1 MRLEG
6 KVAVVTGA
14 GSGIGRA
21 TARLF
26 AKEGARVVATDLH
39 LETAR
44 ETLANLPASLPGSL
58 ALAADISD
66 SAQVDDLFGEVAE
79 RFGCADILVN
89 CAGVDRTPGDGVE
102 LREARVLARIEEM
115 RRGEAPTTHPDQIAD
130 MSDAGWQR
138 MLDINLSGP
147 FYCCR
152 AAVRLLV
159 EAARAGSIINIASTA
174 GLDGMGSGV
183 HYAASKAGVIGLTK
197 ALARELGSRGI
208 RVNAICPGPIDTPMV
223 QGIPPVIVQSLK
235 GSLPLGRVGAPE
247 EVATAALFLAT
258 GDSSYFTGQAIS
270 PNGGLVM
277 S

>member
-39 LETAR
+39 IDTAR
-44 ETLANLPASLPGSL
+44 ETLANLPASALESL
-58 ALAADISD
+58 AIAADISD
-66 SAQVDDLFGEVAE
+66 SAQVEALFRELAE

-102 LREARVLARIEEM
+102 LREARVLARIDEM
-115 RRGEAPTTHPDQIAD
+115 RRGEAPTTHPDQIGD

-138 MLDINLSGP
+138 MLDINLSGA

-152 AAVRLLV
+152 TAVRLLID
-159 EAARAGSIINIASTA
+159 ADRSGSIVNVASTA
-174 GLDGMGSGV
+174 ALDGLGSGV
-183 HYAASKAGVIGLTK
+183 HYSASKAGLLGLTK

-208 RVNAICPGPIDTPMV
+208 RVNAICPGPIETPLV
-223 QGIPPVIVQSLK
+223 ANIPPAIVKSLA
-235 GSLPLGRVGAPE
+235 SALPMGKDGCA
-247 EVATAALFLAT
+247 
-258 GDSSYFTGQAIS
+258 G
-270 PNGGLVM
+270 
-277 S
+277 